1 MALNN
6 VKYRNLLLINYLKKF
21 DFIIIIPNCLLTKEI
36 LFKIEEL
43 SLFKISKNLK
53 INSILINKNRIL
65 SGLHKF
71 VFFENFENFQKI
83 ALELLKIENLSI
95 ILFIKNYILIDSD
108 LNEVIY
114 NKDLNFVS
122 NLSNF
127 VSINFMS
134 LYLTYNNHL
143 LSLNKVYGILFI

>member
-43 SLFKISKNLK
+43 NLFKISKNLK

-83 ALELLKIENLSI
+83 ALELQKIENLSI

-108 LNEVIY
+108 LNEVIC

-127 VSINFMS
+127 VSINFMN
-134 LYLTYNNHL
+134 LYLTCNNHL
-143 LSLNKVYGILFI
+143 LSLNKIYGILFI